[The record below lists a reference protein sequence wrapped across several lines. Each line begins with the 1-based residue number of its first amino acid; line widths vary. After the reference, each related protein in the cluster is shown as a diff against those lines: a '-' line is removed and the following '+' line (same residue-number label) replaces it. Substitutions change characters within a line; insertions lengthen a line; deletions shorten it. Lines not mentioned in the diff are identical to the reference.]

1 MERTHKNNF
10 FEIKNL
16 NENTAE
22 IRIYGTITKWAWE
35 EYGEV
40 SSANFAKELQK
51 LKNVSHINLRVN
63 SPGGDVFEASAI
75 YNLLKDYAKVNNI
88 EITGYIDGLAASAA
102 SFLVLCATK
111 VIMGT
116 GALYMIHNPLTYAYG
131 NAEKLKKQ
139 IELLDTV
146 KEAILDIYCTK
157 SKLSREE
164 ISEKMNGEKWYRAS
178 EALEAGFVDEI
189 TENDNSL
196 ENIKNISNELHIENF
211 INQDLLKEKL
221 REIENIKKIGGKNM
235 EKTIQELI
243 NEHPKLMNDY
253 KNQIINEIGNSEK
266 EKIEAAIKSERER
279 IKELDKIPTL
289 NDKQKEIIN
298 KAKFEDPREPKDI
311 MAEFFISNANKAD
324 QEIQAAKDDILKAGL
339 DRIIPSNSDMG
350 DNSVEDEIYKAALNA
365 YNDEEK

>member
-16 NENTAE
+16 SENIAE
-22 IRIYGTITKWAWE
+22 IRIYGTITKWADR
-35 EYGEV
+35 EYGQV
-40 SSANFAKELQK
+40 SSASFANELQNY
-51 LKNVSHINLRVN
+51 KNVSQINLRIN

-75 YNLLKDYAKVNNI
+75 YNLLKDFAKVNNI
-88 EITGYIDGLAASAA
+88 QITGYIDGLAASAA
-102 SFLVLCATK
+102 SFLILCASK
-111 VIMGT
+111 IVMGI
-116 GALYMIHNPLTYAYG
+116 GALFMIHNPLTYAYG
-131 NAEKLKKQ
+131 NSIELQKQ
-139 IELLDTV
+139 IQLLDTV
-146 KEAILDIYCTK
+146 KESILDIYCTK

-164 ISEKMNGEKWYRAS
+164 ISEKMDGEKWYRAS

-221 REIENIKKIGGKNM
+221 KEIENMKKIGGKNM
-235 EKTIQELI
+235 EKTIQELL
-243 NEHPKLMNDY
+243 NEYPKLMNDY

-266 EKIEAAIKSERER
+266 EKIEAAIKAERER
-279 IKELDKIPTL
+279 IQALDKIPTL
-289 NDKQKEIIN
+289 NDSQKETIN
-298 KAKFEDPREPKDI
+298 KAKFEEPREPKDI
-311 MAEFFISNANKAD
+311 MAEFFVSNANKAN

-339 DRIIPSNSDMG
+339 DKITPSNSDLG

>member
-1 MERTHKNNF
+1 MERNLKNNF

-16 NENTAE
+16 SENTAE

-75 YNLLKDYAKVNNI
+75 YNLLKDYAKVNNVK
-88 EITGYIDGLAASAA
+88 ITGYIDGLAASAA
-102 SFLVLCATK
+102 SFLVLCASK
-111 VIMGT
+111 VVMGT
-116 GALYMIHNPLTYAYG
+116 GALYMIHNPLSSIYG
-131 NAEKLKKQ
+131 NVEKLKKQ

-164 ISEKMNGEKWYRAS
+164 ISEKMNSEKWYRAT
-178 EALEAGFVDEI
+178 ETLEAGFVDEI
-189 TENDNSL
+189 VENDNSL

-221 REIENIKKIGGKNM
+221 KEIENMKNIGGIKM
-235 EKTIQELI
+235 PKTIQELL
-243 NEHPKLMNDY
+243 NEYPDLMNDF
-253 KNQIINEIGNSEK
+253 KNQIVNEIK
-266 EKIEAAIKSERER
+266 ENEAER
-279 IKELDKIPTL
+279 IKCC
-289 NDKQKEIIN
+289 
-298 KAKFEDPREPKDI
+298 
-311 MAEFFISNANKAD
+311 S
-324 QEIQAAKDDILKAGL
+324 
-339 DRIIPSNSDMG
+339 
-350 DNSVEDEIYKAALNA
+350 
-365 YNDEEK
+365 

>member
-1 MERTHKNNF
+1 MERNLKNNF

-16 NENTAE
+16 SENTAE

-75 YNLLKDYAKVNNI
+75 YNLLKDYAKVNNVK
-88 EITGYIDGLAASAA
+88 ITGYIDGLAASAA
-102 SFLVLCATK
+102 SFLVLCASK
-111 VIMGT
+111 VVMGT
-116 GALYMIHNPLTYAYG
+116 GALYMIHNPLSSAYG
-131 NAEKLKKQ
+131 NVEKLKKQ

-146 KEAILDIYCTK
+146 KEAILDIYCSK

-164 ISEKMNGEKWYRAS
+164 ISEKMNNEKWYRAT

-189 TENDNSL
+189 VENDNSL

-221 REIENIKKIGGKNM
+221 KEIENMKNIGGIKM
-235 EKTIQELI
+235 PKTIQELL
-243 NEHPKLMNDY
+243 NEYPDLMNDY
-253 KNQIINEIGNSEK
+253 RNQIINETK
-266 EKIEAAIKSERER
+266 ENEAER
-279 IKELDKIPTL
+279 IKNAVLEERKRIEALEKIPVI
-289 NDKQKEIIN
+289 NEKQKEIVN
-298 KAKFEDPREPKDI
+298 KAKYEEPKDYKDI
-311 MAEFFISNANKAD
+311 IVDFFMSNANKAHEEIEKIKD
-324 QEIQAAKDDILKAGL
+324 EQKENGITDIAPSTEEGQNDIFNEICTAAIQAFDKK
-339 DRIIPSNSDMG
+339 
-350 DNSVEDEIYKAALNA
+350 
-365 YNDEEK
+365 

>member
-1 MERTHKNNF
+1 MERNLKNNF

-16 NENTAE
+16 SENTAE

-75 YNLLKDYAKVNNI
+75 YNLLKDYAKVNNV

-102 SFLVLCATK
+102 SFLVLCASK
-111 VIMGT
+111 VVMGT
-116 GALYMIHNPLTYAYG
+116 GALYMIHNPLSSAYG
-131 NAEKLKKQ
+131 NVEKLKKQ

-164 ISEKMNGEKWYRAS
+164 ISEKMNSEKWYRAT

-189 TENDNSL
+189 VENDNSL

-221 REIENIKKIGGKNM
+221 KEIENMKNIGGIKM
-235 EKTIQELI
+235 PKTIQELL
-243 NEHPKLMNDY
+243 NEYPNLMNDF
-253 KNQIINEIGNSEK
+253 KNQIVNEIK
-266 EKIEAAIKSERER
+266 ENEAER
-279 IKELDKIPTL
+279 IKNAVLEERKRIEALEKIPVI
-289 NDKQKEIIN
+289 NEKQKEIVN
-298 KAKFEDPREPKDI
+298 KAKYEEPKDYKDI
-311 MAEFFISNANKAD
+311 IVDFFMSNANKAHEEIEKIKNEQKESGISD
-324 QEIQAAKDDILKAGL
+324 IAPSDEEGQNDVFNEICTAAIQAFDKK
-339 DRIIPSNSDMG
+339 
-350 DNSVEDEIYKAALNA
+350 
-365 YNDEEK
+365 

>member
-1 MERTHKNNF
+1 MERNLKNNF

-16 NENTAE
+16 SENTAE

-75 YNLLKDYAKVNNI
+75 YNLLKDYAKVNNVK
-88 EITGYIDGLAASAA
+88 ITGYIDGLAASAA
-102 SFLVLCATK
+102 SFLVLCASK
-111 VIMGT
+111 VVMGT
-116 GALYMIHNPLTYAYG
+116 GALYMIHNPLSSIYG
-131 NAEKLKKQ
+131 NVEKLKKQ

-164 ISEKMNGEKWYRAS
+164 ISEKMNSEKWYRAT

-189 TENDNSL
+189 VENDNSL

-221 REIENIKKIGGKNM
+221 KEIENMKNIGGIKM
-235 EKTIQELI
+235 PKTIQELL
-243 NEHPKLMNDY
+243 NEYPDLMNDF
-253 KNQIINEIGNSEK
+253 KNQIVNEIKENETKKIENAVLEERKRIEALEKIPVINE
-266 EKIEAAIKSERER
+266 
-279 IKELDKIPTL
+279 
-289 NDKQKEIIN
+289 KQKEIVN
-298 KAKFEDPREPKDI
+298 KAKYEEPKDYKDI
-311 MAEFFISNANKAD
+311 IVDFFMSNANKAHEEIEKIKNEQKESGISD
-324 QEIQAAKDDILKAGL
+324 IAPSDEEGQNDVFNEIYTAAIQAFDKK
-339 DRIIPSNSDMG
+339 
-350 DNSVEDEIYKAALNA
+350 
-365 YNDEEK
+365 

>member
-1 MERTHKNNF
+1 MERNLKNNF

-16 NENTAE
+16 SENTAE

-75 YNLLKDYAKVNNI
+75 YNLLKDYAKVNNVK
-88 EITGYIDGLAASAA
+88 ITGYIDGLAASAA
-102 SFLVLCATK
+102 SFLVLCASK
-111 VIMGT
+111 VVMGT
-116 GALYMIHNPLTYAYG
+116 GALYMIHNPLSSIYG
-131 NAEKLKKQ
+131 NVEKLKKQ

-164 ISEKMNGEKWYRAS
+164 ISEKMNSEKWYRAT

-189 TENDNSL
+189 VENDNSL

-221 REIENIKKIGGKNM
+221 KEIENMKNIGGIKM
-235 EKTIQELI
+235 PKTIQELL
-243 NEHPKLMNDY
+243 NEYPDLMNDY
-253 KNQIINEIGNSEK
+253 RNQIINETK
-266 EKIEAAIKSERER
+266 ENEAER
-279 IKELDKIPTL
+279 IKNAVLEERKRIEALEKIPVI
-289 NDKQKEIIN
+289 NEKQKEIVN
-298 KAKFEDPREPKDI
+298 KAKYEEPKDYKDI
-311 MAEFFISNANKAD
+311 IVDFFMSNANKAHE
-324 QEIQAAKDDILKAGL
+324 EIEKIKDEQKENGITDIAPSTEEGQNDIFNEICTAAIEAFDKK
-339 DRIIPSNSDMG
+339 
-350 DNSVEDEIYKAALNA
+350 
-365 YNDEEK
+365 

>member
-1 MERTHKNNF
+1 MERNLKNNF

-16 NENTAE
+16 SENTAE

-75 YNLLKDYAKVNNI
+75 YNLLKDYAKVNNVK
-88 EITGYIDGLAASAA
+88 ITGYIDGLAASAA
-102 SFLVLCATK
+102 SFLVLCASK
-111 VIMGT
+111 VVMGT
-116 GALYMIHNPLTYAYG
+116 GALYMIHNPLSSIYG
-131 NAEKLKKQ
+131 NVEKLKKQ

-164 ISEKMNGEKWYRAS
+164 IAEKMNNEKWFRAN

-189 TENDNSL
+189 VENDNSL
-196 ENIKNISNELHIENF
+196 ENIKNISDDLHIENF

-221 REIENIKKIGGKNM
+221 KEIENMKNIGGIIMPKSV
-235 EKTIQELI
+235 KELLS
-243 NEHPKLMNDY
+243 EYPDLMNDY
-253 KNQIINEIGNSEK
+253 RNQIINETK
-266 EKIEAAIKSERER
+266 ENEAER
-279 IKELDKIPTL
+279 IKNAVLEERKRIEALEKIPVI
-289 NDKQKEIIN
+289 NEKQKEIVN
-298 KAKFEDPREPKDI
+298 KAKYEEPKDYKDI
-311 MAEFFISNANKAD
+311 IVDFFMSNANKAHEEIEKIKD
-324 QEIQAAKDDILKAGL
+324 EQKENGITDIAPSTEEGQNDIFNEICTAAIQAFDKK
-339 DRIIPSNSDMG
+339 
-350 DNSVEDEIYKAALNA
+350 
-365 YNDEEK
+365 

>member
-1 MERTHKNNF
+1 MERNLKNNF

-16 NENTAE
+16 SENTAE

-35 EYGEV
+35 EYGEI

-75 YNLLKDYAKVNNI
+75 YNLLKDYAKVNNV

-102 SFLVLCATK
+102 SFLVLCASK
-111 VIMGT
+111 VVMGT
-116 GALYMIHNPLTYAYG
+116 GALYMIHNPLSSAYG
-131 NAEKLKKQ
+131 NVEKLKKQ

-146 KEAILDIYCTK
+146 KEAILDIYCSK

-164 ISEKMNGEKWYRAS
+164 ISEKMNSEKWYRAT

-189 TENDNSL
+189 VENDNSL

-221 REIENIKKIGGKNM
+221 KEIENIKNIGGITMPKSV
-235 EKTIQELI
+235 KELL
-243 NEHPKLMNDY
+243 NEYPDLMNDY
-253 KNQIINEIGNSEK
+253 RNQIINEIK
-266 EKIEAAIKSERER
+266 ENETER
-279 IKELDKIPTL
+279 IKNAVLEERKRIEALEKIPVI
-289 NDKQKEIIN
+289 NEKQKEIVN
-298 KAKFEDPREPKDI
+298 KAKYEEPKDYKDI
-311 MAEFFISNANKAD
+311 IVDFFMSNANKAHEEIEKIKD
-324 QEIQAAKDDILKAGL
+324 EQKENGITDIPPSAEEGQNDIFNEICAAAIQAFDKK
-339 DRIIPSNSDMG
+339 
-350 DNSVEDEIYKAALNA
+350 
-365 YNDEEK
+365 

>member
-1 MERTHKNNF
+1 MERNLKNNF

-16 NENTAE
+16 SENTAE

-75 YNLLKDYAKVNNI
+75 YNLLKDYAKVNNVK
-88 EITGYIDGLAASAA
+88 ITGYIDGLAASAA
-102 SFLVLCATK
+102 SFLVLCASK
-111 VIMGT
+111 VVMGT
-116 GALYMIHNPLTYAYG
+116 GALYMIHNPLSSIYG
-131 NAEKLKKQ
+131 NVEKLKKQ

-164 ISEKMNGEKWYRAS
+164 IAEKMNNEKWFRAN

-189 TENDNSL
+189 VENDNSL
-196 ENIKNISNELHIENF
+196 ENIKNISDDLHIENF

-221 REIENIKKIGGKNM
+221 KEIENMKNIGGIIMPKSV
-235 EKTIQELI
+235 KELLS
-243 NEHPKLMNDY
+243 EYPDLMNDY
-253 KNQIINEIGNSEK
+253 RNQIINETK
-266 EKIEAAIKSERER
+266 ENEAER
-279 IKELDKIPTL
+279 IKNAVLEERKRIEALEKIPVI
-289 NDKQKEIIN
+289 NEKQKEIVN
-298 KAKFEDPREPKDI
+298 KAKYEEPKDYKDI
-311 MAEFFISNANKAD
+311 IVDFFMSNANKAHEEIEKIKEEQKENGITD
-324 QEIQAAKDDILKAGL
+324 IAPSTEEGQNDIFNEICTAAIQAFDKK
-339 DRIIPSNSDMG
+339 
-350 DNSVEDEIYKAALNA
+350 
-365 YNDEEK
+365 

>member
-1 MERTHKNNF
+1 MERNLKNNF

-16 NENTAE
+16 SENTAE

-75 YNLLKDYAKVNNI
+75 YNLLKDYAKVNNVK
-88 EITGYIDGLAASAA
+88 ITGYIDGLAASAA
-102 SFLVLCATK
+102 SFLVLCASK
-111 VIMGT
+111 VVMGT
-116 GALYMIHNPLTYAYG
+116 GALYMIHNPLSSIYG
-131 NAEKLKKQ
+131 NVEKLKKQ

-164 ISEKMNGEKWYRAS
+164 ISEKMNSEKWYRAT

-189 TENDNSL
+189 VENDNSL

-221 REIENIKKIGGKNM
+221 KEIENMKNIGGIKM
-235 EKTIQELI
+235 PKTIQELL
-243 NEHPKLMNDY
+243 NEYPDLMNDF
-253 KNQIINEIGNSEK
+253 KNQIVNEIK
-266 EKIEAAIKSERER
+266 ENEAER
-279 IKELDKIPTL
+279 IKNAVLEERKRIEALEKIPVI
-289 NDKQKEIIN
+289 NEKQKEIVN
-298 KAKFEDPREPKDI
+298 KAKYEEPKDYKDI
-311 MAEFFISNANKAD
+311 IVDFFMSNANKAHEEIEKIKNEQKESGISD
-324 QEIQAAKDDILKAGL
+324 IAPSDEEGQNDVFNEICTAAIQAFDKK
-339 DRIIPSNSDMG
+339 
-350 DNSVEDEIYKAALNA
+350 
-365 YNDEEK
+365 

>member
-16 NENTAE
+16 SENIAE

-51 LKNVSHINLRVN
+51 LKNISHINLRVN

-116 GALYMIHNPLTYAYG
+116 GALYMIHNPLTSAYG

-189 TENDNSL
+189 VENDNSL

-221 REIENIKKIGGKNM
+221 KEIENMKKTGGRNM

-266 EKIEAAIKSERER
+266 EKIEAAIKAERER
-279 IKELDKIPTL
+279 IQALDKIPTL
-289 NDKQKEIIN
+289 NDSQKETIN
-298 KAKFEDPREPKDI
+298 KAKFEEPREPKDI
-311 MAEFFISNANKAD
+311 MADLFMSNANKAYEEIEKIKNEQKESGINNITPSTEEEQD
-324 QEIQAAKDDILKAGL
+324 DVFNEICAAAIQAFNKK
-339 DRIIPSNSDMG
+339 
-350 DNSVEDEIYKAALNA
+350 
-365 YNDEEK
+365 

>member
-16 NENTAE
+16 SENIAE

-51 LKNVSHINLRVN
+51 LKNISHINLRVN

-116 GALYMIHNPLTYAYG
+116 GALYMIHNPLTSAYG

-189 TENDNSL
+189 VENDNSL

-221 REIENIKKIGGKNM
+221 KEIENMKKTGGRNM
-235 EKTIQELI
+235 A
-243 NEHPKLMNDY
+243 KLMNDY

-266 EKIEAAIKSERER
+266 EKIEAAIKAERER
-279 IKELDKIPTL
+279 IQALDKIPTL
-289 NDKQKEIIN
+289 NDSQKETIN
-298 KAKFEDPREPKDI
+298 KAKFEEPREPKDI
-311 MAEFFISNANKAD
+311 MAEFFVSNANKAN

-339 DRIIPSNSDMG
+339 DKIIPSNSDLG